1 MTAVKT
7 DIGAFSQA
15 GRLPFAPTS
24 NIPQTDVQQAIEA
37 VRAAVAALNS
47 ALAAPQYLT
56 GAASGDLANERVVTD
71 TATVAW
77 DLATGG
83 QAKANV
89 VDASVSNA
97 KLATMAQATVK
108 GRASGAGTGA
118 PVDLTASQLLDILK
132 GVDGT
137 GSGLDADTLDG
148 VEGAAFALLADLA
161 SNDNGKG
168 AALVGIEDAGSY
180 FAGTTVEAA
189 LAYLGAAVAA
199 LDKAVVLK
207 GDWSAAAGTFPGS
220 GTAQA
225 GWSYIVSA
233 DGTVDG
239 IEFKE
244 GDRIVAL
251 VDNASTSTY
260 ATNWLKLDYTD
271 RVSSVDGQ
279 VGAVDLSGTYQPLDS
294 DLTALAALA
303 PSNNDIVQRKSGAWT
318 NRTMAQLISDL
329 AALGTTFQPLAA
341 VLTTIAGLSPSND
354 DVLQLKAGA
363 WANRTIAQLLTDLVA
378 GGALKNSAS
387 ATLSAGF
394 KASPYSAGT
403 KSSGTFTPDAANG
416 NFQYAT
422 NGGAHTLAPPSD
434 ACSIC
439 LEYTNNGSAGAVTTS
454 GFTKV
459 TGDSFTTTNGH
470 KFLCWITKHQNYSHL
485 HVQAL
490 Q

>member
-37 VRAAVAALNS
+37 VRAAVAALNA

-97 KLATMAQATVK
+97 KLANMAQATVK
-108 GRASGAGTGA
+108 GRAAGAGTGA

-132 GVDGT
+132 AVDGT

-199 LDKAVVLK
+199 LA
-207 GDWSAAAGTFPGS
+207 
-220 GTAQA
+220 
-225 GWSYIVSA
+225 Y
-233 DGTVDG
+233 
-239 IEFKE
+239 
-244 GDRIVAL
+244 
-251 VDNASTSTY
+251 
-260 ATNWLKLDYTD
+260 
-271 RVSSVDGQ
+271 
-279 VGAVDLSGTYQPLDS
+279 TYQPLDG
-294 DLTALAALA
+294 DLTAIAALA
-303 PSNNDIVQRKSGAWT
+303 TTAAGRSVLEAADPNEDRVMAWDDSVGKIAPIAVGDLQIESTPVSGDKFL
-318 NRTMAQLISDL
+318 MY
-329 AALGTTFQPLAA
+329 
-341 VLTTIAGLSPSND
+341 
-354 DVLQLKAGA
+354 
-363 WANRTIAQLLTDLVA
+363 
-378 GGALKNSAS
+378 
-387 ATLSAGF
+387 
-394 KASPYSAGT
+394 KASGGVRAVDFDDMP
-403 KSSGTFTPDAANG
+403 SGGGSG
-416 NFQYAT
+416 NAIAMAIVF
-422 NGGAHTLAPPSD
+422 GG
-434 ACSIC
+434 
-439 LEYTNNGSAGAVTTS
+439 
-454 GFTKV
+454 
-459 TGDSFTTTNGH
+459 
-470 KFLCWITKHQNYSHL
+470 
-485 HVQAL
+485 
-490 Q
+490 